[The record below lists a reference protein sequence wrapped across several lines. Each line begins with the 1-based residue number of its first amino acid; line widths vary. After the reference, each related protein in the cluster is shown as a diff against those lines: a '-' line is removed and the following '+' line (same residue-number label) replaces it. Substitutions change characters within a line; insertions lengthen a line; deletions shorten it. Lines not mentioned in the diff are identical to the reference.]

1 MSSRKVVGN
10 SVVTAWKV
18 FKKSSN
24 RRLRSSWHEKF
35 SRKVA
40 GLFMKSSRKFRSS
53 RHEKSSRKVAG
64 DSAHHVYE
72 IFPLPPPLHPS
83 KVDSWKP
90 NTDCCFWDGVTC
102 DIATGDVIGLDLSDG
117 SLYGFIDSNSSLFHL
132 RRLRTLNLAF
142 NFFNFSQ
149 IPSGFHRLTS
159 LTHLNLSNCY
169 FSGQIP
175 FEISGMTQLVSLDLS
190 NWGPYLKL
198 EKPSLGTLVQRLTN
212 LQVLHL
218 DHVNISSVVPDF
230 LANLSSLTSLHLK
243 SCNLYGEFQK
253 RIFLLPNLQSL
264 DLGFNPGL
272 IGKLP
277 EFHSNSSLRYLGLS
291 FTSFSG
297 ELTNSIGNLK
307 LLNHLDLSGCNLSG
321 SFPSSIFNLTNLNY
335 LGLYSNHLTGPIP
348 SCLSYFSNLTF
359 LDLGYNSLSG
369 EIPSSLFTLAS
380 LQVLYLDQN
389 KLHGPI
395 PNSISKLRNLE
406 TLFLSSNNLS
416 GIVELNTFLKLKN
429 LTYLDLGSNGLSL
442 ITTVHTDSDFPK
454 FQYLYLSSCNI
465 SEFPDFLRNQTEL
478 SQLDLSNNKIHGK
491 IPKWI
496 WNVGNKTLSYLN
508 LSHNF
513 LQGFDQPSTISPWP
527 KLSTLDL
534 HSNQLQGPL
543 PSLLVSTDFFSIA
556 NNKLTGE
563 IPPSICNASYLYVL
577 DFSNNSLSGVIPHC
591 LGNFSNSISVLNLRS
606 NYFHGTI
613 PQMFIKGS
621 SLTTLDLNGNQ
632 LEGRVPRSLVHCK
645 MLEVLNL
652 GNNQLNDTFPFWL
665 ETLPELQVLDL
676 RSNKFHGPIG
686 HPRTDQAFSKL
697 RIIDLSYNKF
707 VGNLPSTYFLRWNSI
722 MMIDKK
728 KSQLKYMNDN
738 SSYYYHDSVMVMNK
752 GQEMFLVKILTIFT
766 AIDFSNNRFQGKIPD
781 SIGNL
786 KSLLVLNL
794 SSNCLTGHIPS
805 SLENLKELE
814 SLDLS
819 QNKLSGEIPQQL
831 TSLTFLEVMNLSRNH
846 LTGRIPQGQQ
856 FETFSNTSFDG
867 NAGLCGSPLSKKCRD
882 ADGVKP
888 PPSAFQQGKDLEAT
902 SEGFDWKIVLMGY
915 GCGVVIGVVIGYIT
929 SWRQNGWLDTTLSK
943 WNVKR
948 SKKRGDTRRRR

>member
-1 MSSRKVVGN
+1 MRSFLCLLFLLSPFHILTYSSSDHPCLHDQSSALLQFKHN
-10 SVVTAWKV
+10 FSSVD
-18 FKKSSN
+18 
-24 RRLRSSWHEKF
+24 E
-35 SRKVA
+35 
-40 GLFMKSSRKFRSS
+40 
-53 RHEKSSRKVAG
+53 
-64 DSAHHVYE
+64 
-72 IFPLPPPLHPS
+72 PS

-117 SLYGFIDSNSSLFHL
+117 SLYGSIDSNSSLFHL

-142 NFFNFSQ
+142 NLFNYSQ

-159 LTHLNLSNCY
+159 LTHLNLSY
-169 FSGQIP
+169 SWFSGQIP

-230 LANLSSLTSLHLK
+230 LANLSSLTSLHLQ

-264 DLGFNPGL
+264 DLGDNPGL
-272 IGKLP
+272 IGNLP
-277 EFHSNSSLRYLGLS
+277 EFHFNSSLWYLDLS
-291 FTSFSG
+291 GTSISG

-307 LLNHLDLSGCNLSG
+307 LLNHLYLRGCNFSG
-321 SFPSSIFNLTNLNY
+321 SLPSSICNLTQLVSLDLSECNFSGEMLSSFASLTNLNY
-335 LGLYSNHLTGPIP
+335 LGLLSNHLTGPIP
-348 SCLSYFSNLTF
+348 SCLSYLSNLTL

-380 LQVLYLDQN
+380 LQWLYLDQN

-395 PNSISKLRNLE
+395 PNSISKLRNLKS
-406 TLFLSSNNLS
+406 LFLSSNNLS

-429 LTYLDLGSNGLSL
+429 LTHLYLDGNRLSL

-454 FQYLYLSSCNI
+454 FQSLYLSSCNI
-465 SEFPDFLRNQTEL
+465 NEFPDFLRNQTEL
-478 SQLDLSNNKIHGK
+478 WNLDLSNNKIHGK

-496 WNVGNKTLSYLN
+496 WNVGNETLSYMN
-508 LSHNF
+508 LSHNL
-513 LQGFDQPSTISPWP
+513 LQGFDQPPTISPWP
-527 KLSTLDL
+527 RLSTLDL

-543 PSLLVSTDFFSIA
+543 ASLLVSTEFFSIA

-577 DFSNNSLSGVIPHC
+577 DLSNNSLSGVIPHC
-591 LGNFSNSISVLNLRS
+591 LGNFSNSIFVLNLRS

-707 VGNLPSTYFLRWNSI
+707 VGNLPSTYFLRWSSM

-728 KSQLKYMNDN
+728 KSQLKYMKDN
-738 SSYYYHDSVMVMNK
+738 SSYYHDSVMVMNK

-766 AIDFSNNRFQGKIPD
+766 AIDLSNNRFQGKIPD

-786 KSLLVLNL
+786 KSLIVLNL

-846 LTGRIPQGQQ
+846 LTGRIPRGQQ

-867 NAGLCGSPLSKKCRD
+867 NSGLCGFPLSKICGD
-882 ADGVKP
+882 ADGMKP

-902 SEGFDWKIVLMGY
+902 SEGFDWHIMLMGY

-943 WNVKR
+943 WKGKR
-948 SKKRGDTRRRR
+948 SKKREDTRRRR